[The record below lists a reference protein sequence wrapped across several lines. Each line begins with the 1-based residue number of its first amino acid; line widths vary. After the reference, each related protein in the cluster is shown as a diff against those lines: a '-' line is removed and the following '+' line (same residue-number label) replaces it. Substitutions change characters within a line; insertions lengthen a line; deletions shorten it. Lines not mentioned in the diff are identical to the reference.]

1 MVEVTAGG
9 DQITEVKDDL
19 VKDVTQNIE
28 NIKLEEVQK
37 KFEKVSIFVYIFA
50 ILKLNILFRK
60 PNRTKQRNQRNPK
73 SE

>member
-37 KFEKVSIFVYIFA
+37 FLSKKSRV
-50 ILKLNILFRK
+50 LKLIFRK
-60 PNRTKQRNQRNPK
+60 PNQTKRKSQRNPK

>member
-28 NIKLEEVQK
+28 NIKLEEVL
-37 KFEKVSIFVYIFA
+37 IFFLYIS
-50 ILKLNILFRK
+50 LFKTFIFRNQ
-60 PNRTKQRNQRNPK
+60 NRTKRRSQRNRK
-73 SE
+73 FE